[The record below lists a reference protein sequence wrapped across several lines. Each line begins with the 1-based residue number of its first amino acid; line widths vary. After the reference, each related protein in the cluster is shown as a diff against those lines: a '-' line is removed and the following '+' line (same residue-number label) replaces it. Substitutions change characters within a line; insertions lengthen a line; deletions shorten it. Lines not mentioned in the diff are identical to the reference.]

1 LARADEFKSVLLS
14 SISHDLRSPLGVV
27 QVTLTLLEEKI
38 AGTVDADLRE
48 LVEMSLGGLKSTV
61 ALINELL
68 EIYRSEQTEVAPR
81 RDRLDLADVLRRCAS
96 DARLDAQRREV
107 TLEVS
112 VNGPLPGLGDRTR
125 LERAFGNLIG
135 NALKF
140 TRAGGQVAID
150 ARPVVV
156 AGKKGVQVQV
166 RDTGTG
172 IPEGEI
178 PYIFDLYRQAETGRR
193 SGVGLGLA
201 IVKRILDAHG
211 ASIAVA
217 SQVGVGTAFTVDL
230 PLAG

>member
-1 LARADEFKSVLLS
+1 
-14 SISHDLRSPLGVV
+14 
-27 QVTLTLLEEKI
+27 
-38 AGTVDADLRE
+38 
-48 LVEMSLGGLKSTV
+48 
-61 ALINELL
+61 
-68 EIYRSEQTEVAPR
+68 
-81 RDRLDLADVLRRCAS
+81 
-96 DARLDAQRREV
+96 
-107 TLEVS
+107 VS
-112 VNGPLPGLGDRTR
+112 VAGPLPGLGDRTR

-140 TRAGGQVAID
+140 TRAGGQVAVE
-150 ARPVVV
+150 ARAVESDGQRSVRV
-156 AGKKGVQVQV
+156 EV
-166 RDTGTG
+166 RDTGMG

-230 PLAG
+230 PLGG